1 VAVDVHQV
9 LAVLRER
16 EPIFHGPAW
25 PTTRPELDQL
35 VADEFWEVGASGAVY
50 DRELVLQSVAA
61 RSVDPMDET
70 WIASDFACQAV
81 GHTYLRTDVLAATG
95 GTAQSPPDDMA
106 ANGGRLAGGLPPR
119 HARRQV
125 AREGAVTNSR
135 IEPPSHCHLPR
146 GLSGCL
152 LGHSLRRQKNDK
164 RADDAQRF
172 AACTSSNS

>member
-70 WIASDFACQAV
+70 WIASDFACRQLDTR
-81 GHTYLRTDVLAATG
+81 TYALTY
-95 GTAQSPPDDMA
+95 
-106 ANGGRLAGGLPPR
+106 
-119 HARRQV
+119 
-125 AREGAVTNSR
+125 
-135 IEPPSHCHLPR
+135 
-146 GLSGCL
+146 
-152 LGHSLRRQKNDK
+152 SLRQGERLS
-164 RADDAQRF
+164 RRLTIWRRTADDWQVVCHHGTLVGR
-172 AACTSSNS
+172 